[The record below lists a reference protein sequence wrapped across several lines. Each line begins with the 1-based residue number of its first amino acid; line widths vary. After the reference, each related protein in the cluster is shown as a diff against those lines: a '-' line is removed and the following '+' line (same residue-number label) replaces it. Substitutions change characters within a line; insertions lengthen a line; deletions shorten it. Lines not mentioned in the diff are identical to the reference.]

1 MLLVLG
7 VVAVLALLFA
17 VGARGEDTVPVNEIE
32 QAVLAAEARAGYT
45 DVRVEIDGLT
55 ATLIGTLDTEADVL
69 AAGAVARS
77 VEEVVL
83 VTNNLRSREVTAP
96 TDLEPTEVQVN
107 STSAELEFQAELSTL
122 AAVNPIRFESSVDD
136 LVEGSGLILDGIAE
150 KLSENASATIEIQGH
165 TDSDGEEA
173 ANQDLS
179 ERRANRVKA
188 ELEAR
193 GIPADQ
199 LRAVGYGESLP
210 VSDNETQEG
219 KARNRRIEFRIV
231 PAG

>member
-1 MLLVLG
+1 MLLALG

-17 VGARGEDTVPVNEIE
+17 VGARGEDEVQVDEVQ

-45 DVRVEIDGLT
+45 EVRVDVDGLT
-55 ATLIGTLDTEADVL
+55 ATLSGTVETEADVL

-77 VEEVVL
+77 VPEVVL
-83 VTNNLRSREVTAP
+83 VTNNLRSREVAAP
-96 TDLEPTEVQVN
+96 ADEGPVEREVI

-122 AAVNPIRFESSVDD
+122 AAVDPIQFESSVDE
-136 LVEGSGLILDGIAE
+136 LVEGSGAILDRIAD
-150 KLSENASATIEIQGH
+150 KLAENPGVTIEIQGH
-165 TDSDGEEA
+165 TDADGEEA
-173 ANQDLS
+173 ANQELS
-179 ERRANRVKA
+179 ERRANRVKS

-199 LRAVGYGESLP
+199 LTAVGYGEASP

-231 PAG
+231 PAS